1 MYVYLAV
8 LLAVL
13 LSGLGPWAGLAGLG
27 LVMMCR
33 RWVGGWHLGCVME
46 MDSEREL
53 VGWSVGRLVGQLR
66 DGCSDEGPKGVWQ
79 DARYDA
85 GEISSDTVYR

>member
-1 MYVYLAV
+1 MNVCMYVYLAV
-8 LLAVL
+8 LLAVSLAVSLAVL

-53 VGWSVGRLVGQLR
+53 VGWSVGRSASRRMLR
-66 DGCSDEGPKGVWQ
+66 
-79 DARYDA
+79 
-85 GEISSDTVYR
+85 